1 MLKSKKLI
9 FSLLDSHV
17 NYTQTS
23 LKIVN
28 CFMKFSSFKFSIFQ
42 VSIHLN
48 QGNDCMWFQKICSN
62 LSIKTQPVRWC
73 EFRANSGSSNFME
86 YFLPKLKLVFYEHF
100 SKHLFV
106 LPTKLSVTLKGL

>member
-9 FSLLDSHV
+9 FSLLDSHA

-48 QGNDCMWFQKICSN
+48 QGNDCMWFQKICLKFIHKN
-62 LSIKTQPVRWC
+62 ATRKVVQ
-73 EFRANSGSSNFME
+73 FRANRGSSNFME